1 MYIIIFEVA
10 ALWVILQIDVNFVL
24 YSVIFINGS
33 FGCWTVGICFNL
45 RLKMKR
51 FVRIQCVSLYLM

>member
-24 YSVIFINGS
+24 YSVIFINGF
-33 FGCWTVGICFNL
+33 FGCWAGGL
-45 RLKMKR
+45 E
-51 FVRIQCVSLYLM
+51 FVLI

>member
-10 ALWVILQIDVNFVL
+10 VLWVILQIDVNFVL

-33 FGCWTVGICFNL
+33 FGCWTVGL
-45 RLKMKR
+45 E
-51 FVRIQCVSLYLM
+51 FVLI